1 MAGHGGAT
9 YEIWT
14 LEKAEQFCNDVH
26 QYVLDNENCY
36 TLGRA
41 AIQCDEYEEV
51 ISYLEN
57 KFNIEF
63 KSIKK
68 AKTILKQRCIELG
81 MEGKT
86 NPTMTIFNLVNNF
99 DMVNTNTKSDIT
111 TKGKEI
117 KPYVIVPEGIANEI
131 LKDVQDN
138 NEVDNGSKEN
148 K

>member
-1 MAGHGGAT
+1 MGYTH
-9 YEIWT
+9 EIWT
-14 LEKAEQFCNDVH
+14 LEKTEEFCDKVLK
-26 QYVLDNENCY
+26 YVQDNHNCY

-41 AIQCDEYEEV
+41 TIECDEYEEV

-57 KFNIEF
+57 KFKTEF

-81 MEGKT
+81 MDGKT

-111 TKGKEI
+111 TKGKSI
-117 KPYVIVPEGIANEI
+117 NSIDLTK
-131 LKDVQDN
+131 L
-138 NEVDNGSKEN
+138 SKETLDELERN
-148 K
+148 ADNED